1 MVKKYRDNRQ
11 SGVTGSREEARANR
25 KLQLIVSTSHPG
37 ERGKTLLEKME
48 ERLDK
53 TLQER
58 RDLTTRHDLEE
69 SDQSYDDL
77 LKNEG
82 KVQGMLQML
91 GIMRSTGMKVELTRA
106 KARMAHAQHD
116 HNPLEEE

>member
-1 MVKKYRDNRQ
+1 MRKYRNKGT
-11 SGVTGSREEARANR
+11 GVTGNREEARANR

-53 TLQER
+53 TLKER
-58 RDLTTRHDLEE
+58 RDLTTKHDLEE
-69 SDQSYDDL
+69 SWQSYDAL
-77 LKNEG
+77 IRNEG

-91 GIMRSTGMKVELTRA
+91 GIIRSTGMKVELTRA
-106 KARMAHAQHD
+106 KARMAQ
-116 HNPLEEE
+116 E